1 MQGHELESWLSARAA
16 EALQIP
22 VEQLDPARP
31 LIDQGLDSLGA
42 IELGQAVETAW
53 GVTLPPGVLLEGAS
67 IRDLT
72 PLAPLS
78 RRPPFLRERGEEV
91 GSKKTESDL
100 SVTQRGLWFLHRLH
114 PESTAYH
121 LSTMTRVFGAASNE
135 AVRATFQG
143 MLDRHPALRTTFP
156 LVGDEPVQVIP
167 EQGEVAFELIDA
179 AGWSVEEL
187 RSRMEEA
194 AFRPFDL
201 ERGPIF
207 RASLFDRGTERFL
220 VAAMHHIVSD
230 FGALVNLLQEAP
242 REGTKS
248 FAQFVAWQAEMLAG
262 PEGARLEAFWRE
274 RLAGLPELDL
284 PADRVKPANAP
295 EQGGAEWREVAPQTL
310 ARLKSLARAQGAT
323 LYVVLLAAFQTLL
336 HRYTGQDDF
345 AVGSP
350 VAGRPA
356 GYGRVFG
363 YFTNPVVLRA
373 DLEGDPPFRELV
385 DRTRRRVV
393 EALDNQHF
401 PLPLLVERL
410 RARAELFRALFVLHR
425 APAEAAGLVSF
436 SLGEGGGR
444 LQIEQD
450 LELESIPLAPRG
462 AQFDVTLAAG
472 ERRGALGLQIIYDA
486 ARFEGP
492 TIARWLQHL
501 DILLTG
507 AAENPDTPLTELPL
521 LSTWERHQVLSEA
534 NDGSDVDLPWS
545 TLHEGFERQ
554 ARKTPSAVALIDKDR
569 RLTYQELDARA
580 SALAEELRR
589 RGAGPESVVAVK
601 LPRTAEL
608 IVALL
613 GVLKAGAAYL
623 PLDPAYPEERI
634 AFMLADAGA
643 GVVLEPSPPAPLPQA
658 GEGCRLEGISI
669 SPDTANPL
677 PSPACGRG
685 AGGEGHLAYLIYTS
699 GSTGRPKGVAIEH
712 AAAVRLVEW
721 AGQAFAPDELRGV
734 LAATSVNFD
743 LSIFEIFVP
752 LSYGG
757 AVILAENALALPE
770 LPARHEVTLINTV
783 PSAVAGLLEMG
794 PLPASVRTVNLAGE
808 PLRRSLADKVI
819 AAGVKLW
826 DLYGPS
832 EDTTYSTGAVVA
844 AGNPFE
850 PLIGWPLAGSRAYVL
865 DRGFRPLP
873 LGVPGELCLG
883 GGGLARGYLGRPA
896 LTAEKF
902 IPSPFAEEPG
912 ARIYRT
918 GDLVR
923 RRPDGALE
931 YLGRIDHQVKIRGFR
946 IELGEVEAALLGV
959 PGVREAVVVARDGV
973 LVGYVALGAE
983 LPEEALREALRER
996 LPAPFVPSFF
1006 VVLDALP
1013 RTPNGKVD
1021 RKALPAPVVS
1031 TPSVAEAP
1039 VGPIEEALAAVWAGV
1054 LGRESIGRSESFF
1067 ELGGHS
1073 LLAARVMARVREAL
1087 GVDLP
1092 LTALF
1097 DAPTVAGLAA
1107 RIAATRASSERGIEP
1122 VPRDQPLPLSF
1133 AQQRLWFLDRLEPGS
1148 PLYNIPLALRATGPF
1163 DPARLARALTEIGRR
1178 HEALRT
1184 VFPRK
1189 GGIPLQEIRPPAA
1202 FPLPVV
1208 DLSALPL
1215 GARTREASRLAA
1227 EESRR
1232 PFDLEHG
1239 PVWRALCLRQ
1249 AAFEHAILLTL
1260 HHIAGDGWSLEVLER
1275 EVGTLYGGGSLSA
1288 LPVQYADF
1296 AVWQRERLSGA
1307 VLQRELTWW
1316 RERLAGVEPLDL
1328 PGDRPRPAAPTAR
1341 GLRLDA
1347 PLAADLGTRLRAL
1360 ARGRGATLYQVL
1372 LAGYAALLA
1381 RWSGQL
1387 DLCIGAPLAG
1397 RGRTEVEALIGLF
1410 VNTLVLRLDLTGDTG
1425 FAALVDRARETALAA
1440 QAHGE
1445 LPFERLVEELVPER
1459 TLGRAPLVQT
1469 MFDLA
1474 HAAPSR
1480 ELAPGLRLDRLPVET
1495 GTAKLDCTLHVEE
1508 ADGALTATLE
1518 ASADLFDR
1526 TTGQRLLEAW
1536 QRLLAAAVEEPDLPL
1551 SRLPLLGEAATAQ
1564 VVREWNDT
1572 ATPPPHA
1579 QHLYELFDRQ
1589 VRERPDALALVWE
1602 DTRLTYREL
1611 AALVEPLAV
1620 QLRAR
1625 GVGPEV
1631 AVAFD
1636 LERGVGRIVAILA
1649 ILRAGG
1655 AYVPLDPAWPEE
1667 RRAWILGDCGA
1678 PVVITGEGVKDLK
1691 DSKDS
1696 KGFKDQPLP
1705 SLESLPSF
1713 ASTAAYLL
1721 YTSGSTGRPK
1731 GVLIEHR
1738 SAASYVQTFN
1748 DELGLGPEDRT
1759 LQFASIGFDLSF
1771 EEIFV
1776 AFAVGAALHL
1786 APAEMSLSAAAYLER
1801 CREWGLTVLTAPT
1814 AFWHELAREVAAR
1827 PESLPPSVRL
1837 VTLGGEAALPER
1849 VAGWWRNV
1857 DPRVRLYNTY
1867 GPTEATVASHRI
1879 LLTEGT
1885 LGGPFGVP
1893 IGRPYGN
1900 ARGYVL
1906 DVLEG
1911 ELRPVPPGLPG
1922 ELCIGGAGVGRGY
1935 LHRPDLTAE
1944 RFVPDP
1950 FAETPGARL
1959 YRTGDLARFRPD
1971 GVVEFLGRS
1980 DNQVKIRGYRIEP
1993 GEVEAALTACP
2004 GVAEAAVLALPD
2016 GQGERRLVAFVVGSV
2031 SAEELR
2037 ERLKRRLPEYMVPA
2051 AFAFLDALP
2060 LSPSG
2065 KVDRRAL
2072 SQRAGLAAGA
2082 EGSDGEA
2089 PRTPVEQVV
2098 AAIWTDLLG
2107 VERVSRRDGFFDRG
2121 GHSLLA
2127 ARVCARLR
2135 DAFGVEVPVRELFEE
2150 PTVAGLAARVES
2162 ALWAGRGGAAP
2173 PLLPLAPEERA
2184 AGVPLS
2190 FAQRRLSFF
2199 ERLEPGS
2206 PLYHIP
2212 AALRA
2217 SGSLDAG
2224 RLEHAL
2230 AEVESRHEALRT
2242 VLAERSG
2249 EPVQI
2254 VVPARPFT
2262 LEVVDLTAFP
2272 PEEREARARALALE
2286 AAVRPFD
2293 LETGPPWRASLVRL
2307 GAEDHLV
2314 LLTLHHIVSDGWSMG
2329 VLLREVAALY
2339 EGSAELPALPVQYA
2353 DWAVWQQRWLR
2364 GAALERGLAAWRERL
2379 AGVPA
2384 LLELPSDR
2392 PRPASPTFRG
2402 LQLAQP
2408 VPANLAV
2415 SLQALARREGL
2426 TLFMALLAGFQA
2438 FLARWSG
2445 QRDFVVGTPVAGRD
2459 QLEIEPLIGFFVNTL
2474 PLRARIENDPPFLA
2488 LAAAAREAALAA
2500 YAHGEIPFEKLVED
2514 LAPER
2519 DAGHAPLVQ
2528 VVLSLG
2534 NTPRLDL
2541 SFGGLTLTPFGAGI
2555 EESAKFDLTLAV
2567 EEAGGTLN
2575 AVLVASADLFD
2586 ATTVRRALEAWLRLL
2601 EGSVASP
2608 ELRLSDLP
2616 LLSEAEST
2624 QLLQEWNDSAA
2635 EVRHDLLLHEL
2646 VEVQAR
2652 LRPDAPALVDGDR
2665 RFTYR
2670 ELDEEAGRLAHQLRA
2685 LGVGPEVPVG
2695 FRLERGAGR
2704 IIATLGILKAGGVC
2718 VPLDPAHPAE
2728 RLAWILE
2735 DCGAPVII
2743 TEEGLKKIKDSKDFK
2758 DGKVVGSE
2766 PLESLESLQTL
2777 PSLSPL
2783 NAAYL
2788 LYTSGSTGHPKGVA
2802 IPHGS
2807 AVAYCQTIAA
2817 RYGIAPGERTL
2828 QFASIG
2834 FDVSYQEI
2842 FGAFAGGAALYIAT
2856 REMTLSAA
2864 EYLEKCREW
2873 GITYLH
2879 PPTAFWHET
2888 VREIVARPEALP
2900 PSLRL
2905 VATGGEA
2912 ALPERVTDWLR
2923 AAPHVRMINAYG
2935 PTEAT
2940 VAATLIE
2947 LENGSVGPFG
2957 VPIGRP
2963 FRNVRTYVLDADLRP
2978 VLSGARGELC
2988 IGGIGVVRGYH
2999 GRPDLTAERF
3009 VPDPFADVPG
3019 TRLYRTG
3026 DLVRFQPGGLI
3037 DFLGR
3042 ADHQVKIR
3050 GFRIELGEVE
3060 GALAA
3065 CAGVAEAAVLVL
3077 PDGHGGRRLAGFAVP
3092 APGQEPTPADLREQ
3106 LLARLPDYM
3115 VPSSLTILDKLPL
3128 TPNGK
3133 VDRRALARI
3142 EPGAADLGGGARLL
3156 PRDPVEEMVAA
3167 VWAGILGIAV
3177 ERIGVRD
3184 DFFALGGHSLLATRI
3199 GSRLRETFGVEVPLR
3214 EVLERPTVEAL
3225 AGLVRGALS
3234 TQETRPVAPPIL
3246 RQPRTAEPPLSFA
3259 QLRLWIIDR
3268 IEPGASTYNVALAA
3282 RLEGDLDPALLAAAF
3297 GEVARRHE
3305 AVRTTFG
3312 VRSSERGN
3320 EPVQIVHPP
3329 APVPLPVVDLGGLPE
3344 AVRAGEARRLA
3355 GEEERRPFD
3364 LEHGPVLR
3372 AGLVRLAPSEHLL
3385 LLTLHHIVCDE
3396 WSIRLLFGEVVT
3408 LYAALREGQPA
3419 ALPELPVQYA
3429 DFAVWQRG
3437 WLTGPVLESQL
3448 AFWRSRLADPPVL
3461 ELPTDRPRPPL
3472 QTVRGAR
3479 LSFALPAETSAAL
3492 LALGRRRGATA
3503 FMTLL
3508 AAYEA
3513 LLARTAG
3520 QTDLTIGTPI
3530 TGRTRGEVEN
3540 LIGFFLNTLVLRAD
3554 LAGDPGFGE
3563 IVDRTRARA
3572 LEAYAHQDLP
3582 FEKLVDEIGV
3592 RRSLGHSPLFQA
3604 LFVLLHA
3611 TALPDAA
3618 TGLRATP
3625 FATDGTTAKFDLT
3638 LSMQADGD
3646 ALTGVIE
3653 YNTDLFD
3660 GTTALRLAERFRV
3673 LCATAA
3679 REPQTPLS
3687 DLPLLPE
3694 SEAHQLTREWN
3705 DLPPQHDT
3713 ETRLVDLIAAW
3724 AGRDPERPAVEWEGG
3739 AWTYAEFVGRAR
3751 ALAVR
3756 LRALG
3761 VGPDVPVGVY
3771 AGRGPELAVALLA
3784 VFESGGAY
3792 LPVDPAYPRDRQVF
3806 MLEDAKVPVLLV
3818 PEALLETVPET
3829 AAQVVALGPS
3839 PPDPL
3844 SHPLPAAGRGGNSL
3858 SAPLASPL
3866 SRRMGGGGR
3875 GAGGEGSAYLI
3886 YTSGSTGR
3894 PKGIAVTHRVLTN
3907 LILWQIDPDR
3917 PGAMPEAW
3925 RTLQFSSPSFDVSL
3939 HEMLSTWCAGGTLVL
3954 ASEDDRR
3961 DPGRLARRLAEAE
3974 VERLFLPFVALQQ
3987 LADQLARPDTPVP
4000 PRLRRVI
4007 TAGEQLQV
4015 TPQVVEAFRRLSAAT
4030 GGTVLY
4036 NHYGPSETHVVTEL
4050 RLDGD
4055 PAHWPAVPTVGRPIA
4070 GSAAYVLDRA
4080 LHPVPLGVP
4089 GELLLGGVSPA
4100 RGYLGRPDQTAEKF
4114 TPDDWSGVPGARLYR
4129 SGDLARM
4136 LPDGTIEFLGRI
4148 DHQVKI
4154 RGYRVEPGEIEAV
4167 LATHPKVREC
4177 AVAVRED
4184 RPGDRRLIAWVVTDG
4199 DVAPTELR
4207 DHLRE
4212 RLPDPMVP
4220 TAFVK
4225 LDAMPL
4231 TGSGKIQR
4239 SALPAPEGE
4248 RLAAAPFVEPR
4259 TTLERE
4265 IAAVFRAQLGL
4276 DRVGRE
4282 DNFFDLGGHSLTMV
4296 RAAAEL
4302 TERLGRPVAVL
4313 DLFRTP
4319 TVASLARQLG
4329 GDEEKVPAREVLEER
4344 AETRRQA
4351 LGRRRELRRGR

>member
-1 MQGHELESWLSARAA
+1 M
-16 EALQIP
+16 
-22 VEQLDPARP
+22 
-31 LIDQGLDSLGA
+31 
-42 IELGQAVETAW
+42 
-53 GVTLPPGVLLEGAS
+53 
-67 IRDLT
+67 
-72 PLAPLS
+72 
-78 RRPPFLRERGEEV
+78 
-91 GSKKTESDL
+91 
-100 SVTQRGLWFLHRLH
+100 
-114 PESTAYH
+114 
-121 LSTMTRVFGAASNE
+121 
-135 AVRATFQG
+135 
-143 MLDRHPALRTTFP
+143 
-156 LVGDEPVQVIP
+156 
-167 EQGEVAFELIDA
+167 
-179 AGWSVEEL
+179 
-187 RSRMEEA
+187 
-194 AFRPFDL
+194 
-201 ERGPIF
+201 
-207 RASLFDRGTERFL
+207 
-220 VAAMHHIVSD
+220 
-230 FGALVNLLQEAP
+230 
-242 REGTKS
+242 
-248 FAQFVAWQAEMLAG
+248 
-262 PEGARLEAFWRE
+262 
-274 RLAGLPELDL
+274 
-284 PADRVKPANAP
+284 
-295 EQGGAEWREVAPQTL
+295 
-310 ARLKSLARAQGAT
+310 
-323 LYVVLLAAFQTLL
+323 
-336 HRYTGQDDF
+336 
-345 AVGSP
+345 
-350 VAGRPA
+350 
-356 GYGRVFG
+356 
-363 YFTNPVVLRA
+363 
-373 DLEGDPPFRELV
+373 
-385 DRTRRRVV
+385 
-393 EALDNQHF
+393 
-401 PLPLLVERL
+401 
-410 RARAELFRALFVLHR
+410 
-425 APAEAAGLVSF
+425 SF

-444 LQIEQD
+444 LRLD
-450 LELESIPLAPRG
+450 NFELESLPLAPRG

-486 ARFEGP
+486 ARFEAP

-507 AAENPDTPLTELPL
+507 AAEHPDTPLTELPL
-521 LSTWERHQVLSEA
+521 LSPWERHQVLREV
-534 NDGSDVDLPWS
+534 NDGSDVDLPW
-545 TLHEGFERQ
+545 TALHEGFERQ
-554 ARKTPSAVALIDKDR
+554 AQKTPSAVALIDQDR
-569 RLTYQELDARA
+569 RLTYQELDAQA
-580 SALAEELRR
+580 SELAEELYL

-608 IVALL
+608 VVALL

-623 PLDPAYPEERI
+623 PLDPGYPEERI
-634 AFMLADAGA
+634 AFMVEDAGA
-643 GVVLEPSPPAPLPQA
+643 SIEIRPSEPSPPAPLPRA
-658 GEGCRLEGISI
+658 GEGCRLERISRF
-669 SPDTANPL
+669 SEPSNPL
-677 PSPACGRG
+677 PSPARGRG
-685 AGGEGHLAYLIYTS
+685 AGGEGSLAYLIYTS

-712 AAAVRLVEW
+712 AAAVRLVAW
-721 AGQAFAPDELRGV
+721 AGRAFSPEELRGV

-752 LSYGG
+752 LSFGG

-770 LPARHEVTLINTV
+770 LPARNQVTLINTV
-783 PSAVAGLLEMG
+783 PSAIAGLLEMS

-844 AGNPFE
+844 AGDPFE

-912 ARIYRT
+912 SRIYRT

-923 RRPDGALE
+923 RGQDGALE

-946 IELGEVEAALLGV
+946 IELGEVEAALLAV
-959 PGVREAVVVARDGV
+959 SGVREAVVVARDGA
-973 LVGYVALGAE
+973 LVAYVALDAE
-983 LPEEALREALRER
+983 LPEATLREALRER

-1031 TPSVAEAP
+1031 GPSSSEAP

-1073 LLAARVMARVREAL
+1073 LLAARVMARVRESL

-1107 RIAATRASSERGIEP
+1107 RIATARASSEQAIEP

-1148 PLYNIPLALRATGPF
+1148 PLYNIPLALRAAGPL
-1163 DPARLARALTEIGRR
+1163 DPARLARALAEIERR

-1184 VFPRK
+1184 VFPRR
-1189 GGIPLQEIRPPAA
+1189 GGLPLQEIRPPAP

-1208 DLSALPL
+1208 DLSALPSA
-1215 GARTREASRLAA
+1215 ARTTEAGRLAA
-1227 EESRR
+1227 AEARR
-1232 PFDLEHG
+1232 PFDWERG
-1239 PVWRALCLRQ
+1239 PVWRALSLRHEND
-1249 AAFEHAILLTL
+1249 EHFILLTL
-1260 HHIAGDGWSLEVLER
+1260 HHVAGDGWSLEVLER
-1275 EVGTLYGGGSLSA
+1275 EVGALYGGGSLPK

-1296 AVWQRERLSGA
+1296 AVWQRERLAGA
-1307 VLQRELTWW
+1307 ALQRELAWW

-1341 GLRLDA
+1341 GFILAA
-1347 PLAADLGTRLRAL
+1347 PLPADLSAALGAL
-1360 ARGRGATLYQVL
+1360 ARGQGATLYQVL
-1372 LAGYAALLA
+1372 LAGFAGLLA
-1381 RWSGQL
+1381 RWSGQS
-1387 DLCIGAPLAG
+1387 DLCVGAPLAG
-1397 RGRTEVEALIGLF
+1397 RGRTEVEGLIGLF
-1410 VNTLVLRLDLTGDTG
+1410 VNTLVLRLDLTGDPG
-1425 FAALVDRARETALAA
+1425 FAARIDRARETALAA

-1445 LPFERLVEELVPER
+1445 MPFERLVEELVPER

-1474 HAAPSR
+1474 HAAPPR
-1480 ELAPGLRLDRLPVET
+1480 ELAPGLRLERLPVAT
-1495 GTAKLDCTLHVEE
+1495 GTAKLDLALNVEE

-1526 TTGQRLLEAW
+1526 TTGQRLLDAW
-1536 QRLLAAAVEEPDLPL
+1536 LRLLAAAVREPDLPL
-1551 SRLPLLGEAATAQ
+1551 SRLPLLGDAERAQ

-1572 ATPPPHA
+1572 AAAPPRDL
-1579 QHLYELFDRQ
+1579 HLYALFDRQ

-1602 DTRLTYREL
+1602 ETRLTYREL
-1611 AALVEPLAV
+1611 ADAVDPLAR
-1620 QLRAR
+1620 QLRAL
-1625 GVGPEV
+1625 GVRAEV
-1631 AVAFD
+1631 PVVFS
-1636 LERGVGRIVAILA
+1636 LKRGVGRIVAILA
-1649 ILRAGG
+1649 ILKAGG

-1667 RRAWILGDCGA
+1667 RRAWILEDCGA
-1678 PVVITGEGVKDLK
+1678 PLVITEEGVKD
-1691 DSKDS
+1691 SKD
-1696 KGFKDQPLP
+1696 FNDQSFG
-1705 SLESLPSF
+1705 SLESLTSLDP
-1713 ASTAAYLL
+1713 ATAAYIL

-1731 GVLIEHR
+1731 GVVIEHR
-1738 SAASYVQTFN
+1738 SAALYVQTFN
-1748 DELGLGPEDRT
+1748 EELGLGPDDRT
-1759 LQFASIGFDLSF
+1759 HQFASIGFDLSF
-1771 EEIFV
+1771 EEIFI
-1776 AFAVGAALHL
+1776 AFAAGAALHL

-1801 CREWGLTVLTAPT
+1801 CREWGLTVLTLPT
-1814 AFWHELAREVAAR
+1814 AFWHELAREVAMR
-1827 PESLPPSVRL
+1827 PEALPPSVRL
-1837 VTLGGEAALPER
+1837 VTLGGETALPER
-1849 VAGWWRNV
+1849 VAAWWRHV
-1857 DPRVRLYNTY
+1857 GPGVRLYNTY
-1867 GPTEATVASHRI
+1867 GPTETTVASHRI

-1893 IGRPYGN
+1893 IGRPFRH
-1900 ARGYVL
+1900 ARAYVL
-1906 DVLEG
+1906 DR

-1935 LHRPDLTAE
+1935 LNRPDLTAE

-1959 YRTGDLARFRPD
+1959 YRTGDIARFRPD
-1971 GVVEFLGRS
+1971 GIVEFLGRS
-1980 DNQVKIRGYRIEP
+1980 DDQVKIRGFRIEP

-2004 GVAEAAVLALPD
+2004 GVADAAVLAPAD
-2016 GQGERRLVAFVVGSV
+2016 AQGERRLVAFVVGQ
-2031 SAEELR
+2031 AAPEALR
-2037 ERLKRRLPEYMVPA
+2037 ELLKRRLPEYMVPT

-2060 LSPSG
+2060 LTPSG
-2065 KVDRRAL
+2065 KLDRRAL
-2072 SQRAGLAAGA
+2072 SQKAGLAAGD
-2082 EGSDGEA
+2082 EGSVGEA

-2107 VERVSRRDGFFDRG
+2107 VERVGRRDGFFDRG

-2173 PLLPLAPEERA
+2173 PLLPLAPEVRA

-2190 FAQRRLSFF
+2190 FAQRRLWFF

-2212 AALRA
+2212 AVLRA
-2217 SGSLDAG
+2217 AGPLDAG
-2224 RLEHAL
+2224 RLERAL
-2230 AEVESRHEALRT
+2230 AEVERRHEALRT
-2242 VLAERSG
+2242 VLAAGFEAPSG

-2254 VVPARPFT
+2254 VLPPRPFT
-2262 LEVVDLTAFP
+2262 LPVTDLTALP
-2272 PEEREARARALALE
+2272 AEERESRARALAVEE
-2286 AAVRPFD
+2286 ALQPFN
-2293 LETGPPWRASLVRL
+2293 LETGPLWRATLLRL
-2307 GAEDHLV
+2307 GVEDHLV

-2339 EGSAELPALPVQYA
+2339 EGDSAELRPLPVQYA
-2353 DWAVWQQRWLR
+2353 DWAVWQQRWLQ
-2364 GAALERGLAAWRERL
+2364 GAALERGLAAWRQRL
-2379 AGVPA
+2379 AGVPT
-2384 LLELPSDR
+2384 LLELPADR
-2392 PRPASPTFRG
+2392 PRPAAQTFHG
-2402 LQLAQP
+2402 IQLTQP
-2408 VPANLAV
+2408 VPADLA
-2415 SLQALARREGL
+2415 SGLQALARREGV
-2426 TLFMALLAGFQA
+2426 TLFMALLAAFQA

-2459 QLEIEPLIGFFVNTL
+2459 QIEIEPLIGFFVNTL
-2474 PLRARIENDPPFLA
+2474 PLRAQIEDDPPFRA

-2500 YAHGEIPFEKLVED
+2500 YAQGEVPFERLVED

-2528 VVLSLG
+2528 VLLSLG

-2541 SFGGLTLTPFGAGI
+2541 SFGGLALTPFDAGVG
-2555 EESAKFDLTLAV
+2555 ESAKFDLTLAI
-2567 EEAGGTLN
+2567 EEAAGRLN

-2586 ATTVRRALEAWLRLL
+2586 AATVRRALDAWMRLL
-2601 EGSVASP
+2601 GGAVHDP
-2608 ELRLSDLP
+2608 DLRLSGLP
-2616 LLSEAEST
+2616 LLSAAESA

-2635 EVRHDLLLHEL
+2635 EVRRDLLLHEL
-2646 VEVQAR
+2646 VEMQAR
-2652 LRPDAPALVDGDR
+2652 LRPDAPAVVDGDR
-2665 RFTYR
+2665 CLTYR
-2670 ELDEEAGRLAHQLRA
+2670 ELDQEADRLARHLRT
-2685 LGVGPEVPVG
+2685 LGIGPEIPVG

-2704 IIATLGILKAGGVC
+2704 IVATVGILKAGGVC

-2735 DCGAPVII
+2735 DCGAPVVI
-2743 TEEGLKKIKDSKDFK
+2743 TEEGLKDESF
-2758 DGKVVGSE
+2758 GSLR
-2766 PLESLESLQTL
+2766 PLRSLE
-2777 PSLSPL
+2777 PSS
-2783 NAAYL
+2783 AAYL
-2788 LYTSGSTGHPKGVA
+2788 LYTSGSTGRPKGVV
-2802 IPHGS
+2802 IPH
-2807 AVAYCQTIAA
+2807 ACAAAYARTIAA

-2842 FGAFAGGAALYIAT
+2842 FGAFAGGAALYVAT

-2864 EYLEKCREW
+2864 EYLERCRAW

-2879 PPTAFWHET
+2879 PPTAFWHEM

-2900 PSLRL
+2900 PTLRL

-2912 ALPERVTDWLR
+2912 ALPERAADWLR
-2923 AAPHVRMINAYG
+2923 AAPDVRMINAYG

-2940 VAATLIE
+2940 VAATLVE
-2947 LENGSVGPFG
+2947 LGEGSIGPFG

-2963 FRNVRTYVLDADLRP
+2963 FRNVRTYVLDAGLRP

-2988 IGGIGVVRGYH
+2988 IGGIGVVRGYLR
-2999 GRPDLTAERF
+2999 RPDLTAERF
-3009 VPDPFADVPG
+3009 VPDPFADEPG
-3019 TRLYRTG
+3019 ARMYRTG
-3026 DLVRFQPGGLI
+3026 DLVRLRPDGLI

-3042 ADHQVKIR
+3042 SDHQVKIR
-3050 GFRIELGEVE
+3050 GFRIELGEIE

-3065 CAGVAEAAVLVL
+3065 CPQVAEAAVLAL
-3077 PDGHGGRRLAGFAVP
+3077 PDGQPDGHGGRRLAAFAVP
-3092 APGQEPTPADLREQ
+3092 APGQEPTPALLREQ

-3142 EPGAADLGGGARLL
+3142 EPKGGDVAAPAELL
-3156 PRDPVEEMVAA
+3156 PRDPVEEMVAS
-3167 VWAGILGIAV
+3167 VWADILGIAV
-3177 ERIGVRD
+3177 ERIGRRD

-3199 GSRLRETFGVEVPLR
+3199 GSRLREAFGVEVPLR

-3225 AGLVRGALS
+3225 AALVRGALGV
-3234 TQETRPVAPPIL
+3234 QEARPVAPPIV
-3246 RQPRTAEPPLSFA
+3246 RQPRTVDPPLSFA

-3268 IEPGASTYNVALAA
+3268 IEPGTSTYNVALAA
-3282 RLEGDLDPALLAAAF
+3282 RLEGELEPGLLAGAF

-3312 VRSSERGN
+3312 VRGG
-3320 EPVQIVHPP
+3320 EPVQIVQPP
-3329 APVPLPVVDLGGLPE
+3329 APVPLPVVDLAALPE
-3344 AVRAGEARRLA
+3344 ATRAGEAQRLA
-3355 GEEERRPFD
+3355 REEERRPFD
-3364 LEHGPVLR
+3364 LERGPVLR
-3372 AGLVRLAPSEHLL
+3372 AGLVRLAPAEHLL

-3408 LYAALREGQPA
+3408 LYTALREGRPA

-3429 DFAVWQRG
+3429 DYAIWQRG

-3479 LSFALPAETSAAL
+3479 LSFSLPAETSAAL

-3530 TGRTRGEVEN
+3530 TGRTRGEVES

-3554 LAGDPGFGE
+3554 LSGDPGFGE

-3611 TALPDAA
+3611 APLPNAA

-3646 ALTGVIE
+3646 DLTGVIE

-3660 GTTALRLAERFRV
+3660 RTTALRLAERFRV
-3673 LCATAA
+3673 LCAAAA
-3679 REPQTPLS
+3679 REPQRPLS
-3687 DLPLLPE
+3687 ELPVLPE
-3694 SEAHQLTREWN
+3694 AEAHQITREWN
-3705 DLPPQHDT
+3705 DRPPVHKTEIRLHD
-3713 ETRLVDLIAAW
+3713 LVAAW
-3724 AGRDPERPAVEWEGG
+3724 AERDPERTAVEWEEG
-3739 AWTYAEFVGRAR
+3739 AWTYAGLVGRAR
-3751 ALAVR
+3751 ALAAR

-3784 VFESGGAY
+3784 VFEAGGAY
-3792 LPVDPAYPRDRQVF
+3792 LPIDPAYPRERQVF
-3806 MLEDAKVPVLLV
+3806 MLEDSGAPVLLV
-3818 PEALLETVPET
+3818 PEALAGSVPET
-3829 AAQVVALGPS
+3829 TAQIVTLTPDASPASIFALLPS
-3839 PPDPL
+3839 P
-3844 SHPLPAAGRGGNSL
+3844 AC
-3858 SAPLASPL
+3858 
-3866 SRRMGGGGR
+3866 GR
-3875 GAGGEGSAYLI
+3875 GAGGEGSAYII

-3894 PKGIAVTHRVLTN
+3894 PKGIALPHRVLTN

-3917 PGAMPEAW
+3917 RGAMPESW

-3954 ASEDDRR
+3954 ASEEDRR
-3961 DPGRLARRLAEAE
+3961 DPERLARRLAEAK

-3987 LADQLARPDTPVP
+3987 LADRLARPDTPVP
-4000 PRLRRVI
+4000 ARLRRVI

-4015 TPQVVEAFRRLSAAT
+4015 TPQVAEAFRRLSAAT
-4030 GGTVLY
+4030 GGTTLH

-4050 RLDGD
+4050 MLEGD
-4055 PAHWPAVPTVGRPIA
+4055 PARWPALPSIGRPIA
-4070 GSAAYVLDRA
+4070 GTSAYVLDRA
-4080 LHPVPLGVP
+4080 LKPVPLGIP
-4089 GELLLGGVSPA
+4089 GELALGGVSPA

-4114 TPDDWSGVPGARLYR
+4114 IPDAWSGVPGARLYR
-4129 SGDLARM
+4129 SGDLARL
-4136 LPDGTIEFLGRI
+4136 LPDGNIEFLGRI

-4167 LATHPKVREC
+4167 LSTHPRVREC

-4184 RPGDRRLIAWVVTDG
+4184 RPGDRRLVAWVVTDG

-4225 LDAMPL
+4225 LAAMPL

-4265 IAAVFRAQLGL
+4265 IAAVFREELGL

-4296 RAAAEL
+4296 RAASQL

-4319 TVASLARQLG
+4319 TIASLARQLG

-4344 AETRRQA
+4344 AETRRQS

>member
-1 MQGHELESWLSARAA
+1 
-16 EALQIP
+16 
-22 VEQLDPARP
+22 
-31 LIDQGLDSLGA
+31 
-42 IELGQAVETAW
+42 
-53 GVTLPPGVLLEGAS
+53 
-67 IRDLT
+67 
-72 PLAPLS
+72 
-78 RRPPFLRERGEEV
+78 
-91 GSKKTESDL
+91 
-100 SVTQRGLWFLHRLH
+100 
-114 PESTAYH
+114 
-121 LSTMTRVFGAASNE
+121 MTRVFGEASNE
-135 AVRATFQG
+135 AIRATFQA
-143 MLDRHPALRTTFP
+143 MMDRHPALRTTFP
-156 LVGDEPVQVIP
+156 LMGDEPVQVIP
-167 EQGEVAFELIDA
+167 EQREMAFEVIDA
-179 AGWSVEEL
+179 SGWSAAEL
-187 RSRMEEA
+187 RARMEEE

-207 RASLFDRGTERFL
+207 RASVFDRGSERFL
-220 VAAMHHIVSD
+220 VVAMHHIVSD

-248 FAQFVAWQAEMLAG
+248 FAQFVAWQEEMLAG
-262 PEGARLEAFWRE
+262 PEGARLEEFWRE

-284 PADRVKPANAP
+284 PADKVKPANAP
-295 EQGGAEWREVAPQTL
+295 EQGDAEWREVAPQTL
-310 ARLKSLARAQGAT
+310 ARLKALARSQGAT
-323 LYVVLLAAFQTLL
+323 LYVVLLAAFQTFL

-356 GYGRVFG
+356 GYGRAFG

-373 DLEGDPPFRELV
+373 ELAGDPPFRELV

-425 APAEAAGLVSF
+425 APAGAGGLVSF

-444 LQIEQD
+444 LRLD
-450 LELESIPLAPRG
+450 GFELESLQLAPRG

-486 ARFEGP
+486 ARFEAP

-501 DILLTG
+501 DTLLTG
-507 AAENPDTPLTELPL
+507 AAERPDPPLTELPL
-521 LSTWERHQVLSEA
+521 LSPWERHQVLREV
-534 NDGSDVDLPWS
+534 NDGSDVDLPW
-545 TLHEGFERQ
+545 TALHEGFERQ
-554 ARKTPSAVALIDKDR
+554 ARKTPSATALIDQDR

-580 SALAEELRR
+580 SELAEELRR
-589 RGAGPESVVAVK
+589 LGARPESIVAVK

-623 PLDPAYPEERI
+623 PLDPGYPEERI
-634 AFMLADAGA
+634 AFMLEDAGA
-643 GVVLEPSPPAPLPQA
+643 GILLEPSPSPRVETRGYEHGRPSGTESTCISHLRPIGTAAFLAP
-658 GEGCRLEGISI
+658 GF
-669 SPDTANPL
+669 NP
-677 PSPACGRG
+677 GY
-685 AGGEGHLAYLIYTS
+685 AGGLAYLIYTS

-712 AAAVRLVEW
+712 AAAIRLVAW
-721 AGQAFAPDELRGV
+721 AGRAFSPEELRGV

-752 LSYGG
+752 LSFGG

-770 LPARHEVTLINTV
+770 LPARGEVTLINTV

-844 AGNPFE
+844 AGDPFE
-850 PLIGWPLAGSRAYVL
+850 PPIGWPLAGSRAYVL

-883 GGGLARGYLGRPA
+883 GRGLARGYLSRPA

-912 ARIYRT
+912 SRIYRT

-923 RRPDGALE
+923 RRQDGALE

-946 IELGEVEAALLGV
+946 IELGEVEAALLAV
-959 PGVREAVVVARDGV
+959 PSVREAVVVARDGA
-973 LVGYVALGAE
+973 LVGYVALDAE

-1021 RKALPAPVVS
+1021 RKALPAPVAS
-1031 TPSVAEAP
+1031 EASSSEAP
-1039 VGPIEEALAAVWAGV
+1039 IGPVEEALAAVWAGV

-1067 ELGGHS
+1067 EMGGHS
-1073 LLAARVMARVREAL
+1073 LLAARVMTRVREAL

-1107 RIAATRASSERGIEP
+1107 RIAAARASSEQAIEP

-1148 PLYNIPLALRATGPF
+1148 PLYNIPLALRAAGPL
-1163 DPARLARALTEIGRR
+1163 DPARLARTLTEIERR

-1184 VFPRK
+1184 VFPRR
-1189 GGIPLQEIRPPAA
+1189 GGLPFQEIRPPAP

-1208 DLSALPL
+1208 DLSALPSA
-1215 GARTREASRLAA
+1215 ARITEAAGLAA
-1227 EESRR
+1227 AEARR
-1232 PFDLEHG
+1232 PFDLERG
-1239 PVWRALCLRQ
+1239 PVWRAFCLRHEIS
-1249 AAFEHAILLTL
+1249 EHAIVMTL
-1260 HHIAGDGWSLEVLER
+1260 HHVAGDGWSLEVLER
-1275 EVGTLYGGGSLSA
+1275 EVGTLYGGGSLPA

-1296 AVWQRERLSGA
+1296 AVWQHERLAGA
-1307 VLQRELTWW
+1307 ALQRELAWW

-1328 PGDRPRPAAPTAR
+1328 PGDRPRPAASTAR
-1341 GLRLDA
+1341 GFSLVA
-1347 PLAADLGTRLRAL
+1347 PMPADLAEELGAL

-1381 RWSGQL
+1381 RWSGRS
-1387 DLCIGAPLAG
+1387 DFCVGAPLAG
-1397 RGRTEVEALIGLF
+1397 RGRTEVEGLIGLF
-1410 VNTLVLRLDLTGDTG
+1410 VNTLVLRFDLTGDPG
-1425 FAALVDRARETALAA
+1425 FAALIGRARETALAA

-1445 LPFERLVEELVPER
+1445 VPFERLVEELVPER

-1469 MFDLA
+1469 MCDLV
-1474 HAAPSR
+1474 HAATPR
-1480 ELAPGLRLDRLPVET
+1480 ELAPGLCLERLSVET
-1495 GTAKLDCTLHVEE
+1495 GTAKFDLALNVEE

-1526 TTGQRLLEAW
+1526 TTGQRLLDACL
-1536 QRLLAAAVEEPDLPL
+1536 RLLAAAVREPDLPL
-1551 SRLPLLGEAATAQ
+1551 SRLPLLGDAERAQ
-1564 VVREWNDT
+1564 IVREWNDT
-1572 ATPPPHA
+1572 AAAPPRDL
-1579 QHLYELFDRQ
+1579 HLYTLFDRQ
-1589 VRERPDALALVWE
+1589 VRERPEALALVWE
-1602 DTRLTYREL
+1602 ETRLTYREL
-1611 AALVEPLAV
+1611 ADAVDPLAR
-1620 QLRAR
+1620 QLRAL
-1625 GVGPEV
+1625 GVGAEV
-1631 AVAFD
+1631 PVAFC

-1649 ILRAGG
+1649 ILKAGG

-1667 RRAWILGDCGA
+1667 RRAWILEDCGA
-1678 PVVITGEGVKDLK
+1678 PLVIMEEGVKEIK
-1691 DSKDS
+1691 DNKAD
-1696 KGFKDQPLP
+1696 KGSRSGSFRSLTSFEP
-1705 SLESLPSF
+1705 SS
-1713 ASTAAYLL
+1713 AAYIL

-1731 GVLIEHR
+1731 GVVIEHR
-1738 SAASYVQTFN
+1738 SITLYVQTFN
-1748 DELGLGPEDRT
+1748 KELGLSPQDRT
-1759 LQFASIGFDLSF
+1759 LQFASIGFDLSV
-1771 EEIFV
+1771 EEIFI
-1776 AFAVGAALHL
+1776 AFAAGAVLHL
-1786 APAEMSLSAAAYLER
+1786 APKEMSLSAAAYLER
-1801 CREWGLTVLTAPT
+1801 CQEWGLTVLTLPT
-1814 AFWHELAREVAAR
+1814 AFWHELAREIAAR
-1827 PESLPPSVRL
+1827 PAALPPSVRL
-1837 VTLGGEAALPER
+1837 VTLGGETALPER
-1849 VAGWWRNV
+1849 VAAWWRHV
-1857 DPRVRLYNTY
+1857 GPGVRLYNTY
-1867 GPTEATVASHRI
+1867 GPTEITVASHRI
-1879 LLTEGT
+1879 LLTEET

-1893 IGRPYGN
+1893 IGRPYRH
-1900 ARGYVL
+1900 AQAYVL
-1906 DVLEG
+1906 DRA
-1911 ELRPVPPGLPG
+1911 LRPLPPGLPG

-1935 LHRPDLTAE
+1935 LRRPELTAE

-1950 FAETPGARL
+1950 FADTPGARL
-1959 YRTGDLARFRPD
+1959 YRTGDVARFRHD
-1971 GVVEFLGRS
+1971 GLVEFLGRS
-1980 DNQVKIRGYRIEP
+1980 DDQVKIRGFRIEP
-1993 GEVEAALTACP
+1993 GEIEAVLTALP
-2004 GVAEAAVLALPD
+2004 GVADAAVLAPAD
-2016 GQGERRLVAFVVGSV
+2016 AQGERRLVAFVVGT
-2031 SAEELR
+2031 AAPEELR
-2037 ERLKRRLPEYMVPA
+2037 ELLKRRLPEYMVPGR
-2051 AFAFLDALP
+2051 FAFLDALP
-2060 LSPSG
+2060 ITPSG
-2065 KVDRRAL
+2065 KVDRRTL
-2072 SQRAGLAAGA
+2072 SQMAGLAAGPG
-2082 EGSDGEA
+2082 GSQGET

-2107 VERVSRRDGFFDRG
+2107 VERVGRRDGFFDRG

-2135 DAFGVEVPVRELFEE
+2135 DAFGVEVPVRELFED

-2190 FAQRRLSFF
+2190 FAQRRLWFF

-2212 AALRA
+2212 AVLRA
-2217 SGSLDAG
+2217 AGPLDAG
-2224 RLEHAL
+2224 RLERAL
-2230 AEVESRHEALRT
+2230 AEVERRHEALRT
-2242 VLAERSG
+2242 VLAAGSEALSG

-2254 VVPARPFT
+2254 VLPPRPFALPVT
-2262 LEVVDLTAFP
+2262 DLTALP
-2272 PEEREARARALALE
+2272 AVERDARARALVIEEAL
-2286 AAVRPFD
+2286 RPFD
-2293 LETGPPWRASLVRL
+2293 LETGPLWRATLLRL
-2307 GAEDHLV
+2307 GAENHLV
-2314 LLTLHHIVSDGWSMG
+2314 LLTLHHIVSDGWSMD

-2339 EGSAELPALPVQYA
+2339 EGDGVALPALPVQYA
-2353 DWAVWQQRWLR
+2353 DWAVWQQTWLR
-2364 GAALERGLAAWRERL
+2364 GAALERGLAAWRQRL
-2379 AGVPA
+2379 AGVPT
-2384 LLELPSDR
+2384 LLELPADR
-2392 PRPASPTFRG
+2392 PRPAAQTFRG
-2402 LQLAQP
+2402 IQLTRP
-2408 VPANLAV
+2408 VPADLA
-2415 SLQALARREGL
+2415 SGLQALARREGA
-2426 TLFMALLAGFQA
+2426 TLFMALLAAFQA

-2459 QLEIEPLIGFFVNTL
+2459 QIEIEPLIGFFVNTL
-2474 PLRARIENDPPFLA
+2474 PLRTQIENDPPFRA
-2488 LAAAAREAALAA
+2488 LTTVAREAALAA
-2500 YAHGEIPFEKLVED
+2500 YAHGEIPFERLVED

-2528 VVLSLG
+2528 VLLSLG

-2541 SFGGLTLTPFGAGI
+2541 SFGGLTLTPFDAGVG
-2555 EESAKFDLTLAV
+2555 ESAKFDLTLAI
-2567 EEAGGTLN
+2567 EEAAGELN

-2586 ATTVRRALEAWLRLL
+2586 ATTVRRALEAWMRLL
-2601 EGSVASP
+2601 AGAVHDP
-2608 ELRLSDLP
+2608 DLRLSDLP
-2616 LLSEAEST
+2616 LLSAAESA

-2635 EVRHDLLLHEL
+2635 EVRRDLLLHEL
-2646 VEVQAR
+2646 VETQAR

-2665 RFTYR
+2665 CLTYR
-2670 ELDEEAGRLAHQLRA
+2670 ELDQEADRLARHLRS
-2685 LGVGPEVPVG
+2685 LGIGPEIPVG

-2704 IIATLGILKAGGVC
+2704 IVATVGILKAGGVC
-2718 VPLDPAHPAE
+2718 VPLDPAYPAE

-2735 DCGAPVII
+2735 DCGAPVVI
-2743 TEEGLKKIKDSKDFK
+2743 TEEGFKDIK
-2758 DGKVVGSE
+2758 DGKSIKDESFGSLKSFR
-2766 PLESLESLQTL
+2766 PLE
-2777 PSLSPL
+2777 PSS
-2783 NAAYL
+2783 AAYL
-2788 LYTSGSTGHPKGVA
+2788 LYTSGSTGHPKGVV
-2802 IPHGS
+2802 IPHAS
-2807 AVAYCQTIAA
+2807 AAAYAQTIAV

-2842 FGAFAGGAALYIAT
+2842 FGAFAGGAALYVAT

-2864 EYLEKCREW
+2864 EYLERCRAW

-2879 PPTAFWHET
+2879 PPTAFWHEM

-2900 PSLRL
+2900 PTLRL

-2912 ALPERVTDWLR
+2912 ALPERAADWLR
-2923 AAPHVRMINAYG
+2923 VAPHVRMINAYG

-2940 VAATLIE
+2940 VAATLVE
-2947 LENGSVGPFG
+2947 LGEGSVGPFG

-2963 FRNVRTYVLDADLRP
+2963 FRNVRTYVLDADRRP

-2988 IGGIGVVRGYH
+2988 ISGIGVVRGYLR
-2999 GRPDLTAERF
+2999 RPDLTAERF
-3009 VPDPFADVPG
+3009 VPDPFADEPG
-3019 TRLYRTG
+3019 ARMYRTG
-3026 DLVRFQPGGLI
+3026 DVVRLRPDGLI

-3042 ADHQVKIR
+3042 SDHQVKIR
-3050 GFRIELGEVE
+3050 GFRIELGEIE

-3065 CAGVAEAAVLVL
+3065 CPQVAEAVVLAL
-3077 PDGHGGRRLAGFAVP
+3077 PDGQPDGHGGRRLAAFAVP
-3092 APGQEPTPADLREQ
+3092 APGQEPTPDLLREQ

-3115 VPSSLTILDKLPL
+3115 VPSSLTILGKLPL

-3133 VDRRALARI
+3133 VDRRSLARI
-3142 EPGAADLGGGARLL
+3142 ESDAGDMSAPAGLL
-3156 PRDPVEEMVAA
+3156 PRDPVEEMVAS
-3167 VWAGILGIAV
+3167 VWADILGIAV
-3177 ERIGVRD
+3177 ERIGRRD

-3199 GSRLRETFGVEVPLR
+3199 GSRLREAFGVEVPLR

-3225 AGLVRGALS
+3225 AALVRGALGVQDARS
-3234 TQETRPVAPPIL
+3234 VAPPIV
-3246 RQPRTAEPPLSFA
+3246 RQQRTADPPLSFA

-3268 IEPGASTYNVALAA
+3268 IEPGTSTYNVALAA
-3282 RLEGDLDPALLAAAF
+3282 LLKGDLEPGLLTAAF

-3312 VRSSERGN
+3312 VHGG
-3320 EPVQIVHPP
+3320 EPVQIVQPP
-3329 APVPLPVVDLGGLPE
+3329 APVPLPVIDLAALPE

-3355 GEEERRPFD
+3355 HEEERRPFD
-3364 LEHGPVLR
+3364 LEHGPMLR
-3372 AGLVRLAPSEHLL
+3372 AGLVRLAAAEHLL

-3408 LYAALREGQPA
+3408 LYAALREGRPA

-3429 DFAVWQRG
+3429 DFAIWQRAL
-3437 WLTGPVLESQL
+3437 LTGPVLESQL
-3448 AFWRSRLADPPVL
+3448 TFWRSRLADPPVL

-3492 LALGRRRGATA
+3492 LALGRRHGATA

-3530 TGRTRGEVEN
+3530 TGRTRVEVES

-3554 LAGDPGFGE
+3554 LSGDPGFGE
-3563 IVDRTRARA
+3563 IVGRTRARA

-3611 TALPDAA
+3611 TPLPEAA
-3618 TGLRATP
+3618 TDLRATP

-3646 ALTGVIE
+3646 ALTGVLE

-3660 GTTALRLAERFRV
+3660 RTTALRLAERFRV
-3673 LCATAA
+3673 LCAAAA
-3679 REPQTPLS
+3679 REPQRPLS
-3687 DLPLLPE
+3687 DLPVLPE
-3694 SEAHQLTREWN
+3694 PEAHQVLNEWN
-3705 DLPPQHDT
+3705 DRPPIHDT
-3713 ETRLVDLIAAW
+3713 EVRLHDLVAAW
-3724 AGRDPERPAVEWEGG
+3724 AERDPERPAVEWEGG
-3739 AWTYAEFVGRAR
+3739 AWTYADLVGRAR
-3751 ALAVR
+3751 ALAAR
-3756 LRALG
+3756 LLTLG
-3761 VGPDVPVGVY
+3761 IGPDVPVGVY

-3784 VFESGGAY
+3784 VFEAGGAY
-3792 LPVDPAYPRDRQVF
+3792 LPVDPAYPRERQVF
-3806 MLEDAKVPVLLV
+3806 MLEDSGAPVLLV
-3818 PEALLETVPET
+3818 PEALVESVPET
-3829 AAQVVALGPS
+3829 TARIVILTEDPEAVRPS
-3839 PPDPL
+3839 P
-3844 SHPLPAAGRGGNSL
+3844 AC
-3858 SAPLASPL
+3858 
-3866 SRRMGGGGR
+3866 GR
-3875 GAGGEGSAYLI
+3875 GAGGEGSAYII

-3894 PKGIAVTHRVLTN
+3894 PKGIALPHRVLTN
-3907 LILWQIDPDR
+3907 LILWQIDPER
-3917 PGAMPEAW
+3917 RGAMPESW

-3939 HEMLSTWCAGGTLVL
+3939 QEMLSTWCAGGTLVL
-3954 ASEDDRR
+3954 ASEEDRR
-3961 DPGRLARRLAEAE
+3961 DPERLARRLAEAE
-3974 VERLFLPFVALQQ
+3974 IERLFLPYVALQQ
-3987 LADQLARPDTPVP
+3987 LADRLARPDTPVP
-4000 PRLRRVI
+4000 PRLCRVI

-4015 TPQVVEAFRRLSAAT
+4015 TPQVAEAFRRLSAVT
-4030 GGTVLY
+4030 GGTILY

-4050 RLDGD
+4050 ILEGD
-4055 PAHWPAVPTVGRPIA
+4055 PGRWPAVPSVGRPIA
-4070 GSAAYVLDRA
+4070 GSAAYVLDRT
-4080 LHPVPLGVP
+4080 LKPVPLGIP
-4089 GELLLGGVSPA
+4089 GELVLGGFSPA
-4100 RGYLGRPDQTAEKF
+4100 RGYLGRPDQTAEKLI
-4114 TPDDWSGVPGARLYR
+4114 PDAWSGMPGARLYR
-4129 SGDLARM
+4129 SGDLARL
-4136 LPDGTIEFLGRI
+4136 LPDGNIEFLGRI

-4154 RGYRVEPGEIEAV
+4154 RGYRIEPGEIEAV
-4167 LATHPKVREC
+4167 LATHPRVREC
-4177 AVAVRED
+4177 AVVVRED
-4184 RPGDRRLIAWVVTDG
+4184 RPGDRRLVAWVVTDG

-4265 IAAVFRAQLGL
+4265 IAAVFREELGL

-4296 RAAAEL
+4296 RAAAQL

-4329 GDEEKVPAREVLEER
+4329 GDEEKVPAREILEER
-4344 AETRRQA
+4344 AETRRQS